1 MQLTRRRRC
10 SDLKSPK
17 PTCYTKKELIEL
29 ALDWNS
35 KNKTNKIINI
45 RSLSTAFME
54 RIAFKK

>member
-45 RSLSTAFME
+45 RSVFFTFN
-54 RIAFKK
+54 I